1 MSLKNFLHPYVAE
14 SLQIN
19 FTNQALAKN
28 KNKNK
33 KRLLSRSL
41 VPKLQIR

>member
-1 MSLKNFLHPYVAE
+1 MSFKNFLHPYVAE

-28 KNKNK
+28 ENNNK
-33 KRLLSRSL
+33 KKI
-41 VPKLQIR
+41 VK